1 MAKKKAEPPV
11 RIKRSELKN
20 YSRSQQRYF
29 LDLGYV
35 EGETPPNETK

>member
-1 MAKKKAEPPV
+1 MAAKKDEGRV
-11 RIKRSELKN
+11 RIPRSELKN

-35 EGETPPNETK
+35 VDDKKPDSK